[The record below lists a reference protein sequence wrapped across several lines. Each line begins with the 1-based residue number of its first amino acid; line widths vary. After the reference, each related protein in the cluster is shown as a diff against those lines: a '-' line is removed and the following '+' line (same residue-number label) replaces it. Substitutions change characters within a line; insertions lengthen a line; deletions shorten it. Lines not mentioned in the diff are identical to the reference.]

1 MTAAGRD
8 ALRIQGPKLLLG
20 LLGIVVV
27 VALVIF
33 IPSFVCRPADKP
45 LPDLATIEDFTLVD
59 EMGRPFTDDA
69 LHGHVTIVDFI
80 FTRCDT
86 ICPIN
91 TMKMERIQAKTED
104 VAKQIKLVSFSVDPT
119 YDTPAKLL
127 EYATKYRYEPDRW
140 RFVTGDMK
148 TVNDTIER
156 QFMTSMMRLPD
167 KPNGIPDIS
176 HQGYFLLLDKNA
188 HLRGIYDSDR
198 INQLDELLH
207 DARQLART
215 QKQP

>member
-1 MTAAGRD
+1 MRD
-8 ALRIQGPKLLLG
+8 AVARISGPRLLLG
-20 LLGIVVV
+20 LLVIVVA
-27 VALVIF
+27 VALTIF
-33 IPSFVCRPADKP
+33 IPSFVCRPSDKV
-45 LPDLATIEDFTLVD
+45 LQDLGTVEQFSLVD
-59 EMGRPFTDDA
+59 EMGRPFTDGA

-86 ICPIN
+86 ICPVS

-104 VAKQIKLVSFSVDPT
+104 VAAKVKLVSFSVDPT
-119 YDTPAKLL
+119 YDTPARLL
-127 EYATKYRYEPDRW
+127 DYATKYRYEPDRW
-140 RFVTGDMK
+140 RFVTGEFK
-148 TVNDTIER
+148 AVHDTIER

-167 KPNGIPDIS
+167 KPNGVPDIS

-188 HLRGIYDSDR
+188 HIRGIYDSDR
-198 INQLDELLH
+198 INQLDELIH

>member
-1 MTAAGRD
+1 MRD
-8 ALRIQGPKLLLG
+8 AVHRISGPRLLLG
-20 LLGIVVV
+20 LLVIVVA
-27 VALVIF
+27 VALTIF
-33 IPSFVCRPADKP
+33 IPSFVCRPADKH
-45 LPDLATIEDFTLVD
+45 LDDLGTIGKLALVD

-86 ICPIN
+86 ICPVS

-104 VAKQIKLVSFSVDPT
+104 AATKIKLVSFSVDPT
-119 YDTPAKLL
+119 YDTPPRLL

-140 RFVTGDMK
+140 RFVTGEHDA
-148 TVNDTIER
+148 VYEVVEH

-167 KPNGIPDIS
+167 KPNGVPDIS
-176 HQGYFLLLDKNA
+176 HQGYFLLVDKNA
-188 HLRGIYDSDR
+188 HLRGIYDSDK
-198 INQLDELLH
+198 IQQLDELIH

-215 QKQP
+215 QK

>member
-1 MTAAGRD
+1 MRD
-8 ALRIQGPKLLLG
+8 AVHRISGPRLLIG
-20 LLGIVVV
+20 LLVIVVA
-27 VALVIF
+27 VALTIF
-33 IPSFVCRPADKP
+33 IPSFVMRPADKK
-45 LPDLATIEDFTLVD
+45 LDDLGTIGTFALTD
-59 EMGRPFTDDA
+59 EMGRPFADDA
-69 LHGHVTIVDFI
+69 LHGHVTIVNFI

-86 ICPIN
+86 ICPVS

-104 VAKQIKLVSFSVDPT
+104 VAKQVKLVSFSVDPD
-119 YDTPAKLL
+119 YDTPARLL

-140 RFVTGDMK
+140 RFVTGEHDA
-148 TVNDTIER
+148 VYDVIEH

-167 KPNGIPDIS
+167 KPNGVPDIS

-198 INQLDELLH
+198 IQQLDDLIH

-215 QKQP
+215 QK